1 MAARHYDVIVIGR
14 SVGALA
20 AAAILARRE
29 FRVLVVGQGE
39 RPAAYRYDR
48 FVLNRRPFTLLA
60 AASPTFKRILHEL
73 AQSPRFRRHLQALD
87 PMFCFVAGD
96 RRVEVPPDM
105 ELYAREVEREFPEVR
120 QLVDEL
126 YANIAD
132 VNGRADMV
140 FERDVT
146 WPPGT
151 LWERIETRRAAA
163 LLPLVNGGTPH
174 DLLSKFP
181 AGHGYRTLTA
191 LPALFAT
198 DLAAGPGELPPFA
211 LARLH
216 GAWTRGVMTLER
228 GEDELADFF
237 IERIQAHGG
246 QCELERRATSIVVQR
261 GRAAGILEDGE
272 DELTSATDVVAA
284 LPGEQIAE
292 LTSGAGITKQA
303 RNEWPRLTA
312 RAGRFVVSLIVKSE
326 GLPAPLPRES
336 FVMPR
341 LGTQNPRE
349 PVLHVQRID
358 SSAAQGVLGETLL
371 VAETLLPRR
380 GPLTLLET
388 REAVLSMLVSHF
400 PFLDRHLLVV
410 DSPHDGLP
418 LYDYTQGGRREI
430 DRIHVTDTGPGAEP
444 MPWLWSVDPPG
455 YLELAGEPVRGPVL
469 GTYLVGR
476 TVMPALGQEGELLA
490 AWSAARII
498 TRRDR
503 RRQKMRRQM
512 WSKIETG

>member
-1 MAARHYDVIVIGR
+1 VAARHYDVIVIGR
-14 SVGALA
+14 SIGALTA
-20 AAAILARRE
+20 AALLARRE

-39 RPAAYRYDR
+39 RPATYRYDR
-48 FVLNRRPFTLLA
+48 FVLCRRPFTLLA
-60 AASPTFKRILHEL
+60 ASSPTWKRVLHEL
-73 AQSPRFRRHLQALD
+73 AQSPRFRRRLQALD

-126 YANIAD
+126 YAGIAD

-140 FERDVT
+140 FEKDLT

-151 LWERIETRRAAA
+151 VWERLETRRAAS
-163 LLPLVNGGTPH
+163 LLPLLNSGATH
-174 DLLSKFP
+174 DLFAKFP

-198 DLAAGPGELPPFA
+198 DLALGATELPAFA

-228 GEDELADFF
+228 GEDELVEFLV
-237 IERIQAHGG
+237 ERIEAHGG
-246 QCELERRATSIVVQR
+246 ECQLERRATSIVVER
-261 GRAAGILEDGE
+261 GRAVGIIEDNE
-272 DELTSATDVVAA
+272 EELTSATDLVAA
-284 LPGEQIAE
+284 LSGEQIAE

-303 RNEWPRLTA
+303 RNDWPRLTA
-312 RAGRFVVSLIVKSE
+312 RAGRFVVNLVVNTR
-326 GLPAPLPRES
+326 GLPDPLGRES

-341 LGTQNPRE
+341 LGTTNPRQ
-349 PVLHVQRID
+349 PVLHLQRLD
-358 SSAAQGVLGETLL
+358 APPESGTERETLL
-371 VAETLLPRR
+371 VAEALLPRR
-380 GPLTLLET
+380 GPLTLLEA
-388 REAVLSMLVSHF
+388 RDAVFSTLVTHL
-400 PFLDRHLLVV
+400 PFLERHLLLV

-418 LYDYTQGGRREI
+418 LHDYTRGAKREI
-430 DRIHVTDTGPGAEP
+430 DRIHVTEAGPGAEP

-455 YLELAGEPVRGPVL
+455 YLELGGEPVRGPVP

-498 TRRDR
+498 TRSDR